1 MTMQGYIKGNT
12 VVVEDSAINSY
23 DGYKVEIKILE
34 KKPMTYRE
42 ACEELRKFEGSGI
55 WEGNHH
61 QKVQ

>member
-1 MTMQGYIKGNT
+1 M
-12 VVVEDSAINSY
+12 VEDSAIKSY

-34 KKPMTYRE
+34 KKPTTYRE